1 MALHLLLLSI
11 LLITLVFP
19 YSTTTT
25 TAHNTGTPQNL
36 VKSSCIHANYP
47 DLCLRTLTSF
57 MGQANTPNDV
67 AKAAVTVSLARA
79 QKVSDYL
86 KDLSKKRNGGGGS
99 KRENGA
105 LTDCVEEMT
114 DSVEQLKKTLSEL
127 QHLRS
132 RTFRWQLS
140 NVQTWVSAALTYED
154 TCLDGFK
161 TVDGDIN
168 KDEIKK
174 KINNLARITSNALY
188 LINRLDDQSP
198 NGRKHDP

>member
-11 LLITLVFP
+11 LITLVFP
-19 YSTTTT
+19 YSTTTA
-25 TAHNTGTPQNL
+25 AHNTGTPQNL
-36 VKSSCIHANYP
+36 VRSSCIHANYP

-57 MGQANTPNDV
+57 MGQATTPNDV

-99 KRENGA
+99 NKRENGA

-188 LINRLDDQSP
+188 LINCLDDQSP

>member
-1 MALHLLLLSI
+1 MALQLLLLSI
-11 LLITLVFP
+11 LTTLVFP

-25 TAHNTGTPQNL
+25 AHNAGTPENL
-36 VKSSCIHANYP
+36 VRSSCIHANYP

-86 KDLSKKRNGGGGS
+86 KDLSKKRNGGGG

-161 TVDGDIN
+161 TVDGNIN

>member
-1 MALHLLLLSI
+1 MALHLLLVSI
-11 LLITLVFP
+11 FVTLALP

-25 TAHNTGTPQNL
+25 TAHTTGGTPQNL
-36 VKSSCIHANYP
+36 VRSSCIHANYP

-67 AKAAVTVSLARA
+67 AKAAVTIF
-79 QKVSDYL
+79 Q
-86 KDLSKKRNGGGGS
+86 KKRNGSGGGS

-105 LTDCVEEMT
+105 LTDCIEEMT

-161 TVDGDIN
+161 TVDSDIN

-198 NGRKHDP
+198 SSGRKHDP

>member
-1 MALHLLLLSI
+1 MALHLLLISI
-11 LLITLVFP
+11 FITLALP
-19 YSTTTT
+19 YSTI
-25 TAHNTGTPQNL
+25 TAHTTGGTPQNL
-36 VKSSCIHANYP
+36 VRSSCIHANYP

-67 AKAAVTVSLARA
+67 AKAAVTVSLSRS

-86 KDLSKKRNGGGGS
+86 TDLSKKRNGGGGS

-105 LTDCVEEMT
+105 LTDCIEEMT

-198 NGRKHDP
+198 SSGRKHDP